1 MELDCFQEK
10 TKLIDEMSKEF
21 VSIIDELFSDFSK
34 TLNTIETKGVTE
46 RVVMMLSR
54 EALEKI
60 DGIKILGS
68 YASADNI
75 NILMRCLI
83 ELTCEIL
90 FILKENSEKRA
101 MSYLYFKQ
109 EDFLK
114 YKKKVL
120 DELEKEFNKEYKDTG
135 TFKESIEDKSA
146 KEKRQKKL
154 KEAQI
159 NYTAM
164 VKDLKSFKEK
174 IKNELV
180 KVISKKQKQNKNKK
194 VRIQWYE
201 LYNDRKESYKG
212 LFNGAFKIYSMSVHG
227 QTSIIHNRMNESGI
241 LELRSLRYP
250 KDIELALEGVFTTV
264 IGLIKAIE
272 EKLLKKD
279 TQYLKEWAKEKDTKI
294 KSFKKKYENKF
305 K

>member
-10 TKLIDEMSKEF
+10 TELINEMSKEF
-21 VSIIDELFSDFSK
+21 VSIIDELFRDFYK
-34 TLNTIETKGVTE
+34 VFKEINKIKIIGVTE
-46 RVVMMLSR
+46 NLTLMLSR

-90 FILKENSEKRA
+90 FILKKNSEKRA

-114 YKKKVL
+114 YKKKAL
-120 DELEKEFNKEYKDTG
+120 DELDKEFNKEYKDLE

-146 KEKRQKKL
+146 KEKQQKKL
-154 KEAQI
+154 KEARI
-159 NYTAM
+159 NYTVM
-164 VKDLKSFKEK
+164 VEDLKSFKEK
-174 IKNELV
+174 IKDELV
-180 KVISKKQKQNKNKK
+180 KVNKK
-194 VRIQWYE
+194 KKGRVKWYD
-201 LYNDRKESYKG
+201 LYNDNSNSYRG
-212 LFNGAFKIYSMSVHG
+212 LFNGPFKIYSMSVHG

-250 KDIELALEGVFTTV
+250 KDIELALEGVFTAV
-264 IGLIKAIE
+264 NELIKAIE

-279 TQYLKEWAKEKDTKI
+279 TTYLKEWAKEKDIKI
-294 KSFKKKYENKF
+294 KNFKKKYENKF